1 MATITIPKKLTRGAE
16 LVVIPR
22 KRYNEFLDLEK
33 TMKKR
38 LLEETDTD
46 LAVNIYKKEKIKG
59 KLRTIKSLADLD

>member
-1 MATITIPKKLTRGAE
+1 MPTITIPKSLIKGE
-16 LVVIPR
+16 LVIIPR

-38 LLEETDTD
+38 LSEETDTD
-46 LAVNIYKKEKIKG
+46 LAVSIYQREKIKG